1 MSFVQNKLLR
11 SAFRWAGVEMGS
23 ERKLTMLH
31 RIEYG
36 AVRTMILFAGL
47 LPLRCAL
54 ALGASLGWTA
64 WSVLGIRKKI
74 VMMNLRQAFPDR
86 TNSEL
91 NRTGLHSYMNS
102 GRFMLEFARQG
113 RMGED
118 YIAKH
123 VTVEDTE
130 ALDVLKALS
139 GAIIITGHFGNWEL
153 FGIVNRYK
161 LGDVAFLV
169 GRQSNSLV
177 DGYINRMR
185 SIHGIELYNR
195 KSAVKGVL
203 KSIKR
208 GGYVCWLSD
217 QDAGDS
223 GVVVDFFGYPA
234 STPRGAAAFS
244 VKLGIPVV
252 PSVLVREGKCPNHRL
267 VIGKPVY
274 PDRNLSPEEAE
285 KEVTQEYTRQLED
298 MIIRNPELYWWA
310 HRRWKTTGMY
320 GSRKQMPPV
329 TTLEGKENEK

>member
-1 MSFVQNKLLR
+1 
-11 SAFRWAGVEMGS
+11 MGT
-23 ERKLTMLH
+23 EKKLTLLH
-31 RIEYG
+31 KIEYG
-36 AVRTMILFAGL
+36 VVRTVIFLAGL

-54 ALGASLGWTA
+54 ALGAFLGWTA
-64 WSVLGIRKKI
+64 WSIFGIRKKI

-86 TNSEL
+86 TSREL
-91 NRTGLHSYMNS
+91 NRIGLHSYMNS
-102 GRFMLEFARQG
+102 GRFMLEFARQN

-118 YIAKH
+118 YISKH
-123 VTVEDTE
+123 VTVEDPE

-177 DGYINRMR
+177 DGYINGMR

-203 KSIKR
+203 KSMKR

-244 VKLGIPVV
+244 VKLGVPVV
-252 PSVLVREGKCPNHRL
+252 PALLVREGKGPNHRF
-267 VIGKPVY
+267 VIGKPVF

-285 KEVTQEYTRQLED
+285 RKVTQQYTRQLEN
-298 MIIRNPELYWWA
+298 MITRKPELYWWA

-320 GSRKQMPPV
+320 GSRKPKSP
-329 TTLEGKENEK
+329 

>member
-1 MSFVQNKLLR
+1 
-11 SAFRWAGVEMGS
+11 MGS
-23 ERKLTMLH
+23 ERKLTLLH

-36 AVRTMILFAGL
+36 VVRTMIFFAGL
-47 LPLRCAL
+47 LPLKCAL
-54 ALGASLGWTA
+54 ALGALLGWIA
-64 WSVLGIRKKI
+64 WSILGVRKKI
-74 VMMNLRQAFPDR
+74 VMMNLWQAFPDKTLKER
-86 TNSEL
+86 
-91 NRTGLHSYMNS
+91 NRIGLHSYMNS
-102 GRFMLEFARQG
+102 GRFMLEFARQNK
-113 RMGED
+113 MSED
-118 YIAKH
+118 YIAGH
-123 VTVEDTE
+123 VTVENPE
-130 ALDVLKALS
+130 ALDVLKALR

-177 DGYINRMR
+177 DGYINGIR

-208 GGYVCWLSD
+208 GGYVCWISD

-223 GVVVDFFGYPA
+223 GVVVEFFGYPA

-244 VKLGIPVV
+244 VKLGVPVV
-252 PSVLVREGKCPNHRL
+252 PAVLVREGKSPDHSL

-274 PDRNLSPEEAE
+274 PDKDLSQKEAE
-285 KEVTQEYTRQLED
+285 KEVTQKYTRQLEK
-298 MIIRNPELYWWA
+298 MIIRKPELYWWA

-320 GSRKQMPPV
+320 GSRKPTPPV
-329 TTLEGKENEK
+329 ITLEGNPNEK